1 MSVKPVPRPR
11 MTATARRAEVVEA
24 ASAEFAMRG
33 YEGATTEAI
42 ARRAGVSQPYVV
54 RLFGTKKALF
64 SACCQANFDLV
75 TETFTRAAE
84 GLPADRRLAAM
95 GDAYGDLLNDRERL
109 LMQLQGYAATG
120 DPEIRALMR
129 DRYAALYRYVEKL
142 SGATPAELRTF
153 FAIGMLCNVAAA
165 LELPEIMGSWP
176 KADAAPPPY
185 GAAR

>member
-1 MSVKPVPRPR
+1 
-11 MTATARRAEVVEA
+11 
-24 ASAEFAMRG
+24 
-33 YEGATTEAI
+33 
-42 ARRAGVSQPYVV
+42 
-54 RLFGTKKALF
+54 
-64 SACCQANFDLV
+64 
-75 TETFTRAAE
+75 
-84 GLPADRRLAAM
+84 M

-129 DRYAALYRYVEKL
+129 DRYAALYRYVENL

-176 KADAAPPPY
+176 KAGAAPPPC
-185 GAAR
+185 GASR

>member
-1 MSVKPVPRPR
+1 MSARPAPQR
-11 MTATARRAEVVEA
+11 RLTAAARRAEVVAA

-64 SACCQANFDLV
+64 SDCCKANFELV
-75 TETFTRAAE
+75 KETFARAAA
-84 GLPADRRLAAM
+84 GLPAERRLGAM
-95 GDAYGDLLNDRERL
+95 GDAYGELLNDRERL
-109 LMQLQGYAATG
+109 LMQLQAYAATG

-129 DRYAALYRYVEKL
+129 ERYEALYRYVEEL
-142 SGATPAELRTF
+142 SGATPEELRTF

-165 LELPEIMGSWP
+165 LELPEIMGTWP
-176 KADAAPPPY
+176 KAGAGLPPY
-185 GAAR
+185 AASR

>member
-1 MSVKPVPRPR
+1 MSEKPAQRKR
-11 MTATARRAEVVEA
+11 MTASARRAEVVQA

-75 TETFTRAAE
+75 AETFTRAAE
-84 GLPADRRLAAM
+84 SVPAEQRLQAM
-95 GDAYGDLLNDRERL
+95 GDAYGALLNDRERL

-129 DRYAALYRYVEKL
+129 GRYAGLYRYVEEL

-165 LELPEIMGSWP
+165 LELPEIMGTWP
-176 KADAAPPPY
+176 RADAGPPPC
-185 GAAR
+185 AASH